1 MLSLQYMIFSQ
12 CEQNASLCL
21 LENLAFFAKME
32 IILIEK
38 CPTWGVSVS
47 NHLKSTTYIWYRNVI
62 YDMGRRLFQLFFF
75 ILDKCLIVIYEFDY
89 IDERYKSGGRQ

>member
-1 MLSLQYMIFSQ
+1 MQYIHDLFSVWAK
-12 CEQNASLCL
+12 CFSIL
-21 LENLAFFAKME
+21 LENMGFFAKVE
-32 IILIEK
+32 IIWIEK
-38 CPTWGVSVS
+38 CPTEVFLFQIISEY
-47 NHLKSTTYIWYRNVI
+47 YICYRNVI

>member
-1 MLSLQYMIFSQ
+1 MICSQ
-12 CEQNASLCL
+12 CEQNASLFL
-21 LENLAFFAKME
+21 LGFFAQME
-32 IILIEK
+32 IIWIEK
-38 CPTWGVSVS
+38 WLTEVFLFQIISEY
-47 NHLKSTTYIWYRNVI
+47 YIWYRNVI